1 MNIIPDNFI
10 FYGLFPLFLR
20 DKDAYVKK
28 NIGMQSKHEARRV
41 SEVNDSRTKFKEKF
55 DLI

>member
-28 NIGMQSKHEARRV
+28 NIGMQSKREARRV

>member
-10 FYGLFPLFLR
+10 FYGLFSLFLR

-28 NIGMQSKHEARRV
+28 NIGMQSKREALRV